1 MEVFS
6 ICVRMIIV
14 TANYCIF
21 DMIFTSYM
29 FVRRRSRTLRYIV
42 IGIGLLIKNIVIQ
55 YLLPYGRTEE
65 LTAIQIQFIYS
76 ILFPLITYAL
86 LCYTFQGSVL
96 KLGLFQIA
104 LETNFIFLTGTILP
118 LINWVEKRNFLG
130 SVQVP
135 FQMPDLLLIP
145 IVYVL
150 LRFELYLLK
159 KPWIVRIRNYE
170 PRHRK
175 LLWIFVVVYVIGGIG
190 TTFIN
195 YTENG
200 LFYLLVRM
208 PAILVFIPGCMVCT
222 YLFLRY
228 RAMTE
233 RTNIFV
239 REQKKLTE
247 LHYTFVRRQIRS
259 MEQEQEKIDAQ
270 MQKITA
276 MAAIRREEKGNA
288 DAHEERI
295 RRYLDTLRDKFDKI
309 QAGIYCQDY
318 LLDSVL
324 CHMAQKCQKKG
335 IKESFLFQKYD
346 RGTISENDLSEI
358 LFQILDYCVRECIAY
373 REKNGNQGQSSFVFL
388 CAAAVKNQLLMEFS
402 CCSAK
407 SERRIKRELK
417 RAVMPLLIPY
427 HGDLEKEEGNEKRFC
442 VRMQRGYLRAKQ

>member
-6 ICVRMIIV
+6 VCVRMIVV
-14 TANYCIF
+14 TVNYCIF
-21 DMIFTSYM
+21 DMLFTNYLY
-29 FVRRRSRTLRYIV
+29 VRRRSRILRYIV
-42 IGIGLLIKNIVIQ
+42 IAIGLMIKNFVIQ
-55 YLLPYGRTEE
+55 YLLLHSQTEE
-65 LTAIQIQFIYS
+65 LMIIQIQFIYS
-76 ILFPLITYAL
+76 ILLALITYAL

-118 LINWVEKRNFLG
+118 IINWVEKRSYLG
-130 SVQVP
+130 SVQAP

-159 KPWIVRIRNYE
+159 PWLLQIRNYK
-170 PRHRK
+170 PRHK
-175 LLWIFVVVYVIGGIG
+175 KILWIIVVVYVIGGIG
-190 TTFIN
+190 TMFIN

-200 LFYLLVRM
+200 LFCLLVRM

-222 YLFLRY
+222 YLFFRY
-228 RAMTE
+228 RGMTE
-233 RTNIFV
+233 RTNAFV

-276 MAAIRREEKGNA
+276 MTAIRKKEKGSTE
-288 DAHEERI
+288 DYEERI
-295 RRYLDTLRDKFDKI
+295 RNYLDTLRDKFDKI

-324 CHMAQKCQKKG
+324 CHMAQQCRKKG
-335 IKESFLFQKYD
+335 IKESFSFQKYD
-346 RGTISENDLSEI
+346 RGVIQENDLAEI

-373 REKNGNQGQSSFVFL
+373 LEKNENQSPFVFL

-402 CCSAK
+402 CCSVK
-407 SERRIKRELK
+407 SEQRIKRELK
-417 RAVMPLLIPY
+417 RTIMPLLLPY
-427 HGDLEKEEGNEKRFC
+427 HGELEKEEGNEKRFC
-442 VRMQRGYLRAKQ
+442 VRMQRG

>member
-1 MEVFS
+1 
-6 ICVRMIIV
+6 
-14 TANYCIF
+14 
-21 DMIFTSYM
+21 
-29 FVRRRSRTLRYIV
+29 
-42 IGIGLLIKNIVIQ
+42 
-55 YLLPYGRTEE
+55 
-65 LTAIQIQFIYS
+65 
-76 ILFPLITYAL
+76 
-86 LCYTFQGSVL
+86 
-96 KLGLFQIA
+96 
-104 LETNFIFLTGTILP
+104 
-118 LINWVEKRNFLG
+118 
-130 SVQVP
+130 
-135 FQMPDLLLIP
+135 MPDLLLIP

-373 REKNGNQGQSSFVFL
+373 REKNGNQGQSPFVFL

>member
-1 MEVFS
+1 MDFRSSLCYRWNRHYIHKLYRKWAILSACQNAGNSCIHSGMYGLYISVSQIPCNDGENQY
-6 ICVRMIIV
+6 IC
-14 TANYCIF
+14 T
-21 DMIFTSYM
+21 
-29 FVRRRSRTLRYIV
+29 
-42 IGIGLLIKNIVIQ
+42 
-55 YLLPYGRTEE
+55 RTEK
-65 LTAIQIQFIYS
+65 ADGAS
-76 ILFPLITYAL
+76 
-86 LCYTFQGSVL
+86 
-96 KLGLFQIA
+96 
-104 LETNFIFLTGTILP
+104 
-118 LINWVEKRNFLG
+118 
-130 SVQVP
+130 
-135 FQMPDLLLIP
+135 
-145 IVYVL
+145 
-150 LRFELYLLK
+150 LY
-159 KPWIVRIRNYE
+159 
-170 PRHRK
+170 
-175 LLWIFVVVYVIGGIG
+175 
-190 TTFIN
+190 
-195 YTENG
+195 
-200 LFYLLVRM
+200 
-208 PAILVFIPGCMVCT
+208 
-222 YLFLRY
+222 
-228 RAMTE
+228 
-233 RTNIFV
+233 
-239 REQKKLTE
+239 
-247 LHYTFVRRQIRS
+247 FVRRQIRS

-373 REKNGNQGQSSFVFL
+373 REKNGNQGQSPFVFL